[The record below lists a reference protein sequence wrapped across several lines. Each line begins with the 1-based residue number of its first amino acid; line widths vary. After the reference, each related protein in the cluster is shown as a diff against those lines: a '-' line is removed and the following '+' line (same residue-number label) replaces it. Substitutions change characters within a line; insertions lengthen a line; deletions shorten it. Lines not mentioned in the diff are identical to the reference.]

1 MRHRCTVP
9 IVRFSGRQVLVVGG
23 ASGIGRATV
32 ELIAAEGASVAIADV
47 DLEAAELVSTG
58 HNSVSAFEVDLAE
71 VESIVA
77 MVADVSD
84 SLGAPEIVIQA
95 AGWDSIAQFVDTSP
109 EFWDRVLAINL
120 RGPMAVAH
128 AVLPAMIERGGG
140 ALVFVSSDAGRV
152 GSSGEVVYS
161 AAKGGTI
168 AFAKGLAR
176 EVSRHSIRVN
186 CVAPRQDSD
195 RESLRTEC

>member
-1 MRHRCTVP
+1 
-9 IVRFSGRQVLVVGG
+9 
-23 ASGIGRATV
+23 
-32 ELIAAEGASVAIADV
+32 
-47 DLEAAELVSTG
+47 
-58 HNSVSAFEVDLAE
+58 VSAFEVDLAE

-176 EVSRHSIRVN
+176 EVSRHLIRVN
-186 CVAPRQDSD
+186 CVAPGPTDTPFLNIFGSDSEKILSAMVRQTPLRRLASPDDVAAAIAFLASD
-195 RESLRTEC
+195 DARHITGQTLSVSGGLTMC